1 MYQNPLTTSEALAV
15 RLGSREPLVILDTR
29 TPEEY
34 AEGHI
39 PGAVNIREI
48 FTFLAMSTAAGLK
61 ELAGTF
67 AGLFGAA
74 GISGSERVVI
84 YEAAMDTG
92 YGQSCRGWFL
102 LRYLG
107 HPQVEILHGG
117 LQAWKAEGKPL
128 TTDIRAVEKRVFS
141 PKIDDSL
148 MVTWEEMLA
157 ALKDPSVVKLDV
169 RDYDEWVGESSS
181 PYGKD
186 FAPRKGRIPGAVWI
200 EWYRMMQQGSAIPW
214 FKPKE
219 EIGKICREVG
229 IGPESKV
236 YLYCF
241 KGARASNTMVAL
253 KEAGINNVRMYFG
266 SWNEWSRDVSL
277 PIEEGLLHPMPPK
290 PIAPIDRAG
299 LMALAEKGKADPTAV
314 RTVKCRTV
322 LEGKFRHLNYI
333 RNLPAHVVDEPPV
346 LLGDDT
352 APNPTEAL
360 LAALGSCLSV
370 GIHANAVA
378 RGIKLYKLELELEG
392 DINITSVWGVG
403 DLSPK
408 KLGLTAVR
416 AKVHIEG
423 DADRAALDE
432 LVAHANVW
440 SPVANTVRNP
450 VPLTVSLAAAK

>member
-1 MYQNPLTTSEALAV
+1 MYQNPLTTPEALV
-15 RLGSREPLVILDTR
+15 GRLSSRDPLVILDTR

-48 FTFLAMSTAAGLK
+48 FTFLATSTAEGLK
-61 ELAGTF
+61 ALAGTF
-67 AGLFGAA
+67 AGLCGSA
-74 GISGSERVVI
+74 GISGNERVVI
-84 YEAAMDTG
+84 YEAA
-92 YGQSCRGWFL
+92 
-102 LRYLG
+102 
-107 HPQVEILHGG
+107 VEILHGG

-128 TTDIRAVEKRVFS
+128 TTDVHAVEKRVFS

-157 ALKDPSVVKLDV
+157 ALKDPSIIKLDV
-169 RDYDEWVGESSS
+169 RDYDEWIAESSS

-219 EIGKICREVG
+219 DIAKICREVG
-229 IGPESKV
+229 IGPDSKV

-266 SWNEWSRDVSL
+266 SWNEWSRIASL
-277 PIEEGLLHPMPPK
+277 PIEEGPPHPMPSK

-299 LMALAEKGKADPTAV
+299 LMALAEKGKADPAAV

-370 GIHANAVA
+370 GIHANAIA

-432 LVAHANVW
+432 LVAHANAW

>member
-1 MYQNPLTTSEALAV
+1 MHQHPLTTPEALAA
-15 RLGSREPLVILDTR
+15 RLGGREPLVILDTR
-29 TPEEY
+29 TVEEY

-39 PGAVNIREI
+39 PGAVNVREI
-48 FTFLAMSTAAGLK
+48 FTFLATSTADGLK
-61 ELAGTF
+61 SLVGTF

-74 GISGSERVVI
+74 GISGNERVVI

-102 LRYLG
+102 LKYLG

-128 TTDIRAVEKRVFS
+128 TTEVRAVEKRMFS

-148 MVTWEEMLA
+148 MVTWEEMLGS
-157 ALKDPSVVKLDV
+157 LNDPSIIKLDV
-169 RDYDEWVGESSS
+169 RDHDEWIGESSS

-200 EWYRMMQQGSAIPW
+200 EWYRMMQQGSTIPW

-219 EIGKICREVG
+219 EIAKICREVG
-229 IGPESKV
+229 IGPDSKV

-253 KEAGINNVRMYFG
+253 QEAGIQNVRMYFG
-266 SWNEWSRDVSL
+266 SWNEWSRDTNL
-277 PIEEGLLHPMPPK
+277 PIDEGPPHPMPAK

-299 LMALAEKGKADPTAV
+299 LMALAEKGKGDPTAV

-370 GIHANAVA
+370 GIHANAIA

-408 KLGLTAVR
+408 QLGLTAVR
-416 AKVHIEG
+416 AKVHIEA
-423 DADRAALDE
+423 DADRGALDE
-432 LVAHANVW
+432 LVAHANAW

-450 VPLTVSLAAAK
+450 VPLTVSRVVAK

>member
-1 MYQNPLTTSEALAV
+1 MYQHALTTPQALAA
-15 RLGSREPLVILDTR
+15 RIGQREPLVILDTR
-29 TPEEY
+29 TPEEH
-34 AEGHI
+34 AAGHI
-39 PGAVNIREI
+39 AGAVNIREI
-48 FTFLAMSTAAGLK
+48 FTFLATSNAEGLK
-61 ELAGTF
+61 ALAGTF
-67 AGLFGAA
+67 AELFGAA
-74 GISGSERVVI
+74 GIAGTERVVI

-102 LRYLG
+102 LKYLG
-107 HPQVEILHGG
+107 HPNVEILHGG
-117 LQAWKAEGKPL
+117 MQAWVAEGKPL
-128 TTDIRAVEKRVFS
+128 TNTVRAAEKRVFT
-141 PKIDDSL
+141 PKIDDSM

-157 ALKDPSVVKLDV
+157 AVNDPSIIKLDV

-200 EWYRMMQQGSAIPW
+200 EWYRMMQKGSAIPW
-214 FKPKE
+214 FKSADE
-219 EIGKICREVG
+219 VAKICSEVG
-229 IGPESKV
+229 INAESKV

-241 KGARASNTMVAL
+241 KGARAANTMVAL
-253 KEAGINNVRMYFG
+253 KEAGIKNVRMYFG
-266 SWNEWSRDVSL
+266 SWNEWSRNPKL
-277 PIEEGLLHPMPPK
+277 PIEEGPPTPMPPR
-290 PIAPIDRAG
+290 PIAPIDRGG
-299 LMALAEKGKADPTAV
+299 LMALADKGKADPTAV

-333 RNLPAHVVDEPPV
+333 RTLPAHIVDEPPG

-370 GIHANAVA
+370 GIQANAVA
-378 RGIKLYKLELELEG
+378 RGITLYKLELELEG

-408 KLGLTAVR
+408 RLGLTAVR
-416 AKVHIEG
+416 AKVHVEG
-423 DADRAALDE
+423 DASRAALDE
-432 LVAHANVW
+432 LVAHANTW

-450 VPLTVSLAAAK
+450 VSLSVSLAAQ

>member
-1 MYQNPLTTSEALAV
+1 MYQHPLTTPEALAG
-15 RLGSREPLVILDTR
+15 RLGSRDPLVILDTR

-39 PGAVNIREI
+39 PGAVNVREI
-48 FTFLAMSTAAGLK
+48 FTFLATSTADGLK
-61 ELAGTF
+61 ALAGTF

-74 GISGSERVVI
+74 GISGNERVVI

-102 LRYLG
+102 LKYLG

-128 TTDIRAVEKRVFS
+128 TTDVRTVERRVFS

-157 ALKDPSVVKLDV
+157 ALKDPGIVKLDV
-169 RDYDEWVGESSS
+169 RDYDEWIGESSS

-200 EWYRMMQQGSAIPW
+200 EWYRMMQQGSTIPW
-214 FKPKE
+214 FKPKDD
-219 EIGKICREVG
+219 IAKICREVG
-229 IGPESKV
+229 IGPDSKV

-253 KEAGINNVRMYFG
+253 KEAGIQNVRMYFG
-266 SWNEWSRDVSL
+266 SWNEWSRDARL
-277 PIEEGLLHPMPPK
+277 PIEEGPPDPMPSK

-333 RNLPAHVVDEPPV
+333 RALPAHIVDEPPV

-360 LAALGSCLSV
+360 LAALGSCISV

>member
-1 MYQNPLTTSEALAV
+1 MYQNPLITPEALA
-15 RLGSREPLVILDTR
+15 RDLGSREPLVVLDTR
-29 TPEEY
+29 APEEY
-34 AEGHI
+34 AVGHI

-48 FTFLAMSTAAGLK
+48 FTFLAMSDADGLK
-61 ELAGTF
+61 ALAGSF
-67 AGLFGAA
+67 AELFGAA
-74 GISGSERVVI
+74 GISGAERVVI

-102 LRYLG
+102 LKYLG
-107 HPQVEILHGG
+107 HPRVEILHGG
-117 LQAWKAEGKPL
+117 LQAWQVDGKPL
-128 TTDIRAVEKRVFS
+128 TTDVRAMKNCVFS
-141 PKIDDSL
+141 PRIDDSI

-157 ALKDPSVVKLDV
+157 AVKDPGIVKLDV

-214 FKPKE
+214 FKSKE
-219 EIGKICREVG
+219 EIVKICREVG
-229 IGPESKV
+229 IGPDSKV

-253 KEAGINNVRMYFG
+253 KEAGIDNVRMYFG
-266 SWNEWSRDVSL
+266 SWNEWSRNAKL
-277 PIEEGLLHPMPPK
+277 PIEAGPPRPMPPR
-290 PIAPIDRAG
+290 PIAPIDKTG
-299 LMALAEKGKADPTAV
+299 LAALAAKGKADPTAV

-408 KLGLTAVR
+408 TLGLTAVR
-416 AKVHIEG
+416 AKVHLEG

-432 LVAHANVW
+432 LVAHANAW

-450 VPLTVSLAAAK
+450 VALSVSRAADR

>member
-1 MYQNPLTTSEALAV
+1 MYQNPLTTPEALAA
-15 RLGSREPLVILDTR
+15 RMASREPVVILDTR

-34 AEGHI
+34 AAGHI
-39 PGAVNIREI
+39 AGAVNVREI
-48 FTFLAMSTAAGLK
+48 FTFLATSSAEGLK
-61 ELAGTF
+61 ALAGTF
-67 AGLFGAA
+67 ADLFGTA
-74 GISGSERVVI
+74 GISGDERVVI

-102 LRYLG
+102 LKYLG
-107 HPQVEILHGG
+107 HPHVEILHGG
-117 LQAWKAEGKPL
+117 LQAWLAEGRAV
-128 TTDIRAVEKRVFS
+128 TTDVRATSKRTFA
-141 PKIDDSL
+141 PRIDDSI
-148 MVTWEEMLA
+148 MVTCEEMLA
-157 ALKDPSVVKLDV
+157 AVGDPSIVKLDV
-169 RDYDEWVGESSS
+169 RDLDEWVGESSS

-186 FAPRKGRIPGAVWI
+186 FAPRKGRIPGAVWL
-200 EWYRMMQQGSAIPW
+200 EWYRMMQKGSTIPW
-214 FKPKE
+214 FKPKDE
-219 EIGKICREVG
+219 VAKICSEVG
-229 IGPESKV
+229 IGPDSKV

-253 KEAGINNVRMYFG
+253 KEAGIKNVRMYFG
-266 SWNEWSRDVSL
+266 SWNEWSRNPSL
-277 PIEEGLLHPMPPK
+277 PIEEGPPHPMPPR
-290 PIAPIDRAG
+290 PIAPIDRVG
-299 LMALAEKGKADPTAV
+299 LMALGQKGKADPTAV

-333 RNLPAHVVDEPPV
+333 RNLAAHVVDEPPG

-370 GIHANAVA
+370 GIHANAIA
-378 RGIKLYKLELELEG
+378 RGITLYKLELELEG

-408 KLGLTAVR
+408 LLGLTAVR
-416 AKVHIEG
+416 AKVHLEG
-423 DADRAALDE
+423 DASRAALDE

-450 VPLTVSLAAAK
+450 VQLSVSLAAT

>member
-1 MYQNPLTTSEALAV
+1 V
-15 RLGSREPLVILDTR
+15 
-29 TPEEY
+29 
-34 AEGHI
+34 
-39 PGAVNIREI
+39 
-48 FTFLAMSTAAGLK
+48 
-61 ELAGTF
+61 
-67 AGLFGAA
+67 A
-74 GISGSERVVI
+74 GISGNERVVI

-102 LRYLG
+102 LKYLG

-128 TTDIRAVEKRVFS
+128 TTDIRTVEKRVFS

-169 RDYDEWVGESSS
+169 RDYDEWIGESSS

-214 FKPKE
+214 FKPTE
-219 EIGKICREVG
+219 DIAKICREVG
-229 IGPESKV
+229 IGPDSKV

-253 KEAGINNVRMYFG
+253 KEAGIHNVRMYFG
-266 SWNEWSRDVSL
+266 SWNEWSRDARL
-277 PIEEGLLHPMPPK
+277 PIEEGPPDPMPSK

-299 LMALAEKGKADPTAV
+299 LMALAAKGKADPNAV

-333 RNLPAHVVDEPPV
+333 RTLPAHVVDEPPV

>member
-1 MYQNPLTTSEALAV
+1 
-15 RLGSREPLVILDTR
+15 
-29 TPEEY
+29 
-34 AEGHI
+34 
-39 PGAVNIREI
+39 
-48 FTFLAMSTAAGLK
+48 
-61 ELAGTF
+61 
-67 AGLFGAA
+67 
-74 GISGSERVVI
+74 
-84 YEAAMDTG
+84 
-92 YGQSCRGWFL
+92 
-102 LRYLG
+102 
-107 HPQVEILHGG
+107 
-117 LQAWKAEGKPL
+117 
-128 TTDIRAVEKRVFS
+128 VEKRVFS

-169 RDYDEWVGESSS
+169 RDYDEWIAESSS

-219 EIGKICREVG
+219 DIAKICREVG
-229 IGPESKV
+229 IGPDSTV

-253 KEAGINNVRMYFG
+253 KEAGIENVRMYFG
-266 SWNEWSRDVSL
+266 SWNEWSRNAKL
-277 PIEEGLLHPMPPK
+277 PIDEGPPNPMPPRR
-290 PIAPIDRAG
+290 IAPIDRTG
-299 LMALAEKGKADPTAV
+299 LMALANKGKSDPTAV

-408 KLGLTAVR
+408 ALGLTAVR
-416 AKVHIEG
+416 AKVHLEG

-432 LVAHANVW
+432 LVAHANAW

-450 VPLTVSLAAAK
+450 VALSVSLAAAK